1 MTFFD
6 KIKLKKVLKMNINK
20 LRQKLC
26 LMFSIDNVNKMLLYS
41 IINDEFLNFLEEINF
56 ENIPNLCDIVYKKE
70 LEIIKKIEQTR
81 NYDYIIELE
90 NYFSIIELI
99 TENSKFSNDLINE
112 LKERYGANYL
122 VSLEEIDGINE
133 SEDTLIKKYF
143 FIKEYQEKQNFL
155 GRTVLEK
162 LLNEISCPYAENYTF
177 YFEKLRNKQ
186 ILNIN

>member
-1 MTFFD
+1 
-6 KIKLKKVLKMNINK
+6 MNINK

-112 LKERYGANYL
+112 LKERYGSNYL

-133 SEDTLIKKYF
+133 SEDTLIKKIFLYKGISRKTKF
-143 FIKEYQEKQNFL
+143 FRKNSFRK
-155 GRTVLEK
+155 T
-162 LLNEISCPYAENYTF
+162 T
-177 YFEKLRNKQ
+177 
-186 ILNIN
+186 

>member
-1 MTFFD
+1 
-6 KIKLKKVLKMNINK
+6 MNINK

-41 IINDEFLNFLEEINF
+41 IINEEFLNFLEEINF
-56 ENIPNLCDIVYKKE
+56 ENIPSLCDIVYKKE

-122 VSLEEIDGINE
+122 VALEEIDGINE
-133 SEDTLIKKYF
+133 SEDTLIKKIFLYKGISRKAKF
-143 FIKEYQEKQNFL
+143 FRKNSFRK
-155 GRTVLEK
+155 T
-162 LLNEISCPYAENYTF
+162 T
-177 YFEKLRNKQ
+177 
-186 ILNIN
+186 

>member
-70 LEIIKKIEQTR
+70 LEIIKKLSK
-81 NYDYIIELE
+81 LE
-90 NYFSIIELI
+90 TMI
-99 TENSKFSNDLINE
+99 TL
-112 LKERYGANYL
+112 
-122 VSLEEIDGINE
+122 
-133 SEDTLIKKYF
+133 
-143 FIKEYQEKQNFL
+143 
-155 GRTVLEK
+155 
-162 LLNEISCPYAENYTF
+162 
-177 YFEKLRNKQ
+177 
-186 ILNIN
+186 